1 MSFNLKPLCAAAAL
15 AAALMPL
22 PAAAGKLMFLSTW
35 EVPQL
40 HPGGEE
46 INTNAYNVFQEAA
59 GGAANMVDKRAV
71 LTNGVLTAADFD
83 DVDTVVVQSVYRTIT
98 PANMAFL
105 QNLMDTR
112 PDITFI
118 HFIDGCCQTTTNI
131 TPYINYFSGQTGW
144 GLTRTGSGGSITS
157 PLNSNSPYATVF
169 PTSLVCEA
177 YDLINNIPAGYA
189 MYLGNGATPPTSL
202 TAATSS
208 YGFILP
214 QKRSNS
220 GGGACSI
227 FWADTSLFGGGRLA
241 QSRQVAAASLAAA
254 RNANGACK
262 GATIEP
268 DLTPVM
274 TGPSHLQQGVEQVY
288 GVTVKNVGRSDMAVA
303 PAGTVRVELPA
314 GMNIVPGS
322 FPATCAWASPYLTC
336 TGLPAIAANGSAPT
350 IQFRAKT
357 TTLTTATFKSVVGG
371 TLPGEI
377 NRANNSA
384 GVAPTGAPAANLT
397 VGPYVPVPGPQ
408 GLALAGLAALVGW
421 LGARRQRR
429 HA

>member
-1 MSFNLKPLCAAAAL
+1 
-15 AAALMPL
+15 
-22 PAAAGKLMFLSTW
+22 
-35 EVPQL
+35 
-40 HPGGEE
+40 
-46 INTNAYNVFQEAA
+46 
-59 GGAANMVDKRAV
+59 
-71 LTNGVLTAADFD
+71 
-83 DVDTVVVQSVYRTIT
+83 
-98 PANMAFL
+98 
-105 QNLMDTR
+105 
-112 PDITFI
+112 
-118 HFIDGCCQTTTNI
+118 
-131 TPYINYFSGQTGW
+131 
-144 GLTRTGSGGSITS
+144 
-157 PLNSNSPYATVF
+157 
-169 PTSLVCEA
+169 
-177 YDLINNIPAGYA
+177 

-202 TAATSS
+202 TTVTSS

-303 PAGTVRVELPA
+303 PTGTVRVELPA

-371 TLPGEI
+371 TLPGFLFFLSRI
-377 NRANNSA
+377 S
-384 GVAPTGAPAANLT
+384 PHLP
-397 VGPYVPVPGPQ
+397 
-408 GLALAGLAALVGW
+408 
-421 LGARRQRR
+421 
-429 HA
+429 